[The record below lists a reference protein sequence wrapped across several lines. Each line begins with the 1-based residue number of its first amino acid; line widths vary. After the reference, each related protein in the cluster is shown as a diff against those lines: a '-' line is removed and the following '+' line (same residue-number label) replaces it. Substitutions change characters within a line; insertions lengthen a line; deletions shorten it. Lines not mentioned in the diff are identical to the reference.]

1 VADLDVRRSR
11 TSPWAYVLGGGV
23 LLAVILLTF
32 LLLGGRGDPERA
44 DAMERGELPHEPPTI
59 GPATADVPA
68 PGDPGEGH
76 IPVVRETMVACTG
89 HPVADEPFVRDCID
103 RFDGALTALM
113 DRGGLH
119 PAGAREQ
126 LVAFQEHARHVVSAP
141 PGDPALPALT
151 RAALALF
158 AETFAAP
165 LAGGGGAGPAVPPGR
180 GSGARGGAAGAA
192 GRGAAPLLRPGRRPP
207 GRHLPAHGGDRLSL
221 RQTLVS

>member
-151 RAALALF
+151 RAALASL
-158 AETFAAP
+158 AETFAALLADQPGPEVEEPVRQFRQAADRVRAEVP
-165 LAGGGGAGPAVPPGR
+165 LERQDEVLRHCFDLAVG
-180 GSGARGGAAGAA
+180 
-192 GRGAAPLLRPGRRPP
+192 LLGVTSRRTE
-207 GRHLPAHGGDRLSL
+207 GIA
-221 RQTLVS
+221 

>member
-1 VADLDVRRSR
+1 VADLDVRRRR
-11 TSPWAYVLGGGV
+11 TSPWAYVLGGAV

-59 GPATADVPA
+59 GPATADGPA

-76 IPVVRETMVACTG
+76 IPVVREAMVACTG
-89 HPVADEPFVRDCID
+89 HPVIDEPFVRDCVE

-126 LVAFQEHARHVVSAP
+126 LVAFQEHARRLVNAP

-151 RAALALF
+151 REALEAL
-158 AETFAAP
+158 AETFAALHADQRRP
-165 LAGGGGAGPAVPPGR
+165 EVEEPVR
-180 GSGARGGAAGAA
+180 QVRQAAGEVRAD
-192 GRGAAPLLRPGRRPP
+192 APLEGQGEALRRYFDVAVGLL
-207 GRHLPAHGGDRLSL
+207 GLTS
-221 RQTLVS
+221 RQTEGIA